1 MTDHTS
7 TDCNCRFCSF
17 SHLHQLLGLF
27 FSPLLLLFK
36 HTQAASTSS
45 TLQVLIVSMCFCVY
59 TVCHYLVMKKLQ
71 LWPPRVTVLEMRP
84 FSRILFFLY
93 IYTHANTHR
102 VRTVCRFATNSS
114 PFLKLFFWVVKLGL
128 QLTVGWLSRH
138 KLKRMNDY
146 SYVFKIITGVFIK
159 GFWMQLNFIS
169 VISTHKFFPSPS
181 ISCHIPDEQA
191 CCFQTISKT
200 SSCHLKCVY
209 WQDP

>member
-1 MTDHTS
+1 MSPQETWLTIPVQTVTADSAHSHICTS
-7 TDCNCRFCSF
+7 CWVS
-17 SHLHQLLGLF
+17 F
-27 FSPLLLLFK
+27 FSLLLLFK

-45 TLQVLIVSMCFCVY
+45 TLQVLIVSVCFCVY

-84 FSRILFFLY
+84 FSPILFL
-93 IYTHANTHR
+93 IHANTHW

-128 QLTVGWLSRH
+128 QLNVGWLSRH

-146 SYVFKIITGVFIK
+146 SYDVFKIITGVFIK

-169 VISTHKFFPSPS
+169 VISTHKFFPLSLNFLS
-181 ISCHIPDEQA
+181 HSWRTGMLFSD
-191 CCFQTISKT
+191 
-200 SSCHLKCVY
+200 HL
-209 WQDP
+209 